1 MTPAA
6 WFAVALASAAGSL
19 HCAAMCGGFV
29 AAYAG
34 DAGGRAGARTALHVL
49 YNSGRLVTYAVLGAS
64 AGAIGRALDFAG
76 RAAGVA
82 HAAALATGALLLLSG
97 AVGLAP
103 RSGVVRL
110 RKGPGRPF
118 TGWLSRLLASFRD
131 KPPALRAAL
140 LGLTTTLLPC
150 GWLYAFVAVAA
161 GSGGAVNG
169 ALVMS
174 AFWVGSLP
182 VLLGVGVSLEVVVK
196 SRWAR
201 LPRLRSAV
209 ILGAGVVTLLSRFQ
223 APAFAAAA
231 PPTHRSATALPRAAD
246 CPCHARSKP

>member
-6 WFAVALASAAGSL
+6 WLAVALASVAGSL

-34 DAGGRAGARTALHVL
+34 EAGGRTGARTALHVL
-49 YNSGRLVTYAVLGAS
+49 YNAGRLVTYAVLGAS
-64 AGAIGRALDFAG
+64 AGALGRALDLAG

-82 HAAALATGALLLLSG
+82 HVAAIATGVLLLLSG

-103 RSGVVRL
+103 RSGFVRL
-110 RKGPGRPF
+110 KKGPGRPLA
-118 TGWLSRLLASFRD
+118 GGLSRLLASFRD
-131 KPPALRAAL
+131 KPPAVRAAL

-161 GSGGAVNG
+161 GSGGAVDG

-182 VLLGVGVSLEVVVK
+182 VLLGVGVSLELVVK

-201 LPRLRSAV
+201 LPRLRSV
-209 ILGAGVVTLLSRFQ
+209 LILGAGVVTLLSRFQ
-223 APAFAAAA
+223 APAFAASAPAA
-231 PPTHRSATALPRAAD
+231 HRSDAALPRAAD
-246 CPCHARSKP
+246 CPCH